1 MGAVAMQ
8 EFQTETTRDR
18 GRVLIA
24 DDQEHILD
32 ALQMLLNNYGF
43 STEAVTHPA
52 GVLRALQSG
61 PFDAVLMD
69 LNYTRDTTG
78 GGEGLDLLA
87 RIRSI
92 DSLVPIV
99 VMTAWSTVDLAVE
112 AMRRGAS
119 DFVRKPWDNQD
130 LLQKLGMQTSWAR
143 AQRRAQR
150 LREEELQEAREIQAS
165 LLPKQLPELPGY
177 EVAAMTQPL
186 QFVGGDYYTVVRIS
200 ERHVAFCIADVS
212 GKGMPAALLMS
223 NLQAAVKPLMWQQLT
238 PREVCQRLNR
248 ALCDLAP
255 IGKFVSLFYAV
266 LDTAEGRVTYCN
278 AGHNPPLLIR
288 RDGRSEEFDAAGAVL
303 GQFPQWTYEQ
313 SEVQL
318 DTGDQV
324 LMFTDGLV
332 EASNANDEWFG
343 EQGLVRIARENPDT
357 SAEELMRLLIG
368 AASKHCEG
376 QFRDDASLM
385 VLRAARPRKGH

>member
-24 DDQEHILD
+24 DDQEHILH
-32 ALQMLLNNYGF
+32 ALQMLLGNFGF
-43 STEAVTHPA
+43 TTEAVTHPV
-52 GVLRALQSG
+52 GVLRALNHG
-61 PFDAVLMD
+61 EFDAVLMD

-78 GGEGLDLLA
+78 GGEGLDLLG

-92 DSLVPIV
+92 DSQVPVI

-119 DFVRKPWDNQD
+119 DFVQKPWDNQD
-130 LLQKLGMQTSWAR
+130 LLQKLGMQTAWAR
-143 AQRRAQR
+143 TQRRAQR

-177 EVAAMTQPL
+177 EVAAMTRSL
-186 QFVGGDYYTVVRIS
+186 HFVGGDYYTLVRIN
-200 ERHVAFCIADVS
+200 ERHAAFCIADVS

-223 NLQAAVKPLMWQQLT
+223 NLQAAVKPLMWQQLA

-248 ALCDLAP
+248 MLCDLAP

-266 LDTAEGRVTYCN
+266 LDCVEGRVTYCN

-288 RDGRSEEFDAAGAVL
+288 RDGKSEEFDAAGAVL

-313 SEVQL
+313 SEVL
-318 DTGDQV
+318 LESGDEV

-332 EASNANDEWFG
+332 EASNTNDEWFG
-343 EQGLVRIARENPDT
+343 EQGLVRIARDNPNT
-357 SAEELMRLLIG
+357 SAEELLGLLIG
-368 AASKHCEG
+368 AASQHCGG

-385 VLRAARPRKGH
+385 VLRNCSVR

>member
-1 MGAVAMQ
+1 MQ
-8 EFQTETTRDR
+8 DIGPSTLCER

-24 DDQEHILD
+24 DDQQHILD
-32 ALQMLLNNYGF
+32 ALQMLLRNCGF
-43 STEAVTHPA
+43 ATEAVTHPA
-52 GVLRALQSG
+52 GVLRALHSG
-61 PFDAVLMD
+61 EFDAVLMD

-119 DFVRKPWDNQD
+119 DFVQKPWDNRD
-130 LLQKLGMQTSWAR
+130 LLQKLETQTSWAR

-150 LREEELQEAREIQAS
+150 LREEELQEAREIQSS
-165 LLPKQLPELPGY
+165 LLPRTLPELPGY

-186 QFVGGDYYTVVRIS
+186 HFVGGDYYSIVRTS
-200 ERHVAFCIADVS
+200 ERHAAFCIADVC

-223 NLQAAVKPLMWQQLT
+223 NLQGALKPLMWQRLA
-238 PREVCQRLNR
+238 PREACQRINR
-248 ALCDLAP
+248 VLCDLAP

-266 LDTAEGRVTYCN
+266 LDTTEGGLTYCN

-288 RDGRSEEFDAAGAVL
+288 QDGIYEELDAAGAVL
-303 GQFPQWTYEQ
+303 GQFPQWTYKQ

-318 DTGDQV
+318 STGDRV

-332 EASNANDEWFG
+332 EASNSNEEWFG
-343 EQGLVRIARENPDT
+343 EQSLARIARENSDCGVKQ
-357 SAEELMRLLIG
+357 LMELLIR
-368 AASKHCEG
+368 AASEHCEG
-376 QFRDDASLM
+376 RFRDDASLV
-385 VLRAARPRKGH
+385 VLRNCVAR